1 MKHHYRGS
9 ELALWLDLIPKID
22 TPPDPNS
29 GIKTDPVQHKL
40 RNSDNLSTF
49 DDPDGL
55 ISKQRYQRLF
65 PMPPPTPPTTRG
77 FVNDVHVVTE
87 HPSLDRVGGKNN
99 PSTPRQKHEY
109 STVITK
115 DITSE
120 KKPVA
125 EGIKH
130 DSIDNSSV
138 PLSITVAIGCSL
150 LFINILIYAGVYYQ
164 RERIKKLK
172 QSEAANAASTQNRD
186 NGHDSDGREMTTV
199 QVNHISNSLSNSK
212 SEVHNNPVYSVISK
226 QSNVPDKYTY
236 TQVPTNTNSPLHR
249 TRVPHSQTNSIA
261 GSDRSGS
268 SLNHSGGKPPDRSPA
283 GSDRNINRNNQNP
296 SSGSTNAITIV

>member
-1 MKHHYRGS
+1 M
-9 ELALWLDLIPKID
+9 DLIPKID

-29 GIKTDPVQHKL
+29 GVKTDPIQHKL
-40 RNSDNLSTF
+40 RNSENLSSF
-49 DDPDGL
+49 DDPDYL

-65 PMPPPTPPTTRG
+65 PMPPPTPPTSRG
-77 FVNDVHVVTE
+77 FVNDGNIVTE
-87 HPSLDRVGGKNN
+87 QPSFDNVGGKNY
-99 PSTPRQKHEY
+99 PTTPRAKHEY
-109 STVITK
+109 STVISK
-115 DITSE
+115 DVTTE

-130 DSIDNSSV
+130 DSIANSSV

-172 QSEAANAASTQNRD
+172 QGEASNAASAHNTD
-186 NGHDSDGREMTTV
+186 NSNDPSGREMTAV
-199 QVNHISNSLSNSK
+199 HVNHISNSLSNSK
-212 SEVHNNPVYSVISK
+212 SDVHNNPVYSVISK
-226 QSNVPDKYTY
+226 QANVPDKYAY
-236 TQVPTNTNSPLHR
+236 TQVPTNTNSPIHR

-268 SLNHSGGKPPDRSPA
+268 SLNHTGGKPPDRSPA